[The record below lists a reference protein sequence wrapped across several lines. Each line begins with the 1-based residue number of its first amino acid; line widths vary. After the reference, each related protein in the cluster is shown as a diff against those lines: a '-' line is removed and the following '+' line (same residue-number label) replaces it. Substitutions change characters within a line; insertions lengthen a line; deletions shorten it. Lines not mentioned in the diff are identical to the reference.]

1 MTNQQA
7 GEHDTDAPVTSSPQT
22 EDRDAAAAIC
32 GEKTHTVTKQSVS
45 RSKQPGRFKRLWRW
59 INREPPW
66 WVSQVL
72 VAVLVGLLV
81 GGLILFSGNHFS
93 DLQARHALQL
103 ENLRFVRDRVAAT
116 APNQPFQFAHFD
128 LEGQDLNRLPLAHA
142 NFREANLSRA
152 RLAGADL
159 TGADLAFANL
169 RDADLDGAHLDGANL
184 CHADL
189 TGAYVVTATLRD
201 AVLPGANLTRAYF
214 SYAVL
219 TGANFSSG
227 PKEFCDATFVG
238 PPNLT
243 ETDLCS
249 SNLAGADLKA
259 ASSLT
264 SAKLSHIHYDET
276 TKWPERF
283 QPPPSQPPSSY
294 IQVPAGSAVVL
305 SVLACKP

>member
-1 MTNQQA
+1 MANQHAAENDA
-7 GEHDTDAPVTSSPQT
+7 GAPVTSSPQA
-22 EDRDAAAAIC
+22 EDHDAAAAIC
-32 GEKTHTVTKQSVS
+32 GEKPHTVTKQLVG

-66 WVSQVL
+66 WVSQIL
-72 VAVLVGLLV
+72 VAVVVGLLV

-93 DLQARHALQL
+93 DLQTRRALQL

-116 APNQPFQFAHFD
+116 TPNQQFQFAHFD
-128 LEGQDLNRLPLAHA
+128 LEGQDLNLLPLAHA

-169 RDADLDGAHLDGANL
+169 RGADLDGAHLDGANL

-189 TGAYVVTATLRD
+189 TDASALTATLRD

-219 TGANFSSG
+219 TGAKFSSS
-227 PKEFCDATFVG
+227 PKEFCDATFG

-243 ETDLCS
+243 ETELCS
-249 SNLAGADLKA
+249 SDLAGADLKA
-259 ASSLT
+259 ASNLT

-276 TKWPERF
+276 TIWPERF
-283 QPPPSQPPSSY
+283 QPPPSQPL
-294 IQVPAGSAVVL
+294 AGYFVL
-305 SVLACKP
+305 HTGFPFVLNAACKP